1 MAQNLENKATFA
13 SVIRFGS
20 TEIET
25 FTATGRVP
33 WALIISIC
41 VFSQSLVMD
50 LTGEAYSAAT
60 DCHVGFDEP
69 VCSEGKRREDCKG
82 K

>member
-33 WALIISIC
+33 WDLNTSQY
-41 VFSQSLVMD
+41 VLSQSLLLD
-50 LTGEAYSAAT
+50 LTEGAYSAAT
-60 DCHVGFDEP
+60 DCQA
-69 VCSEGKRREDCKG
+69 
-82 K
+82 